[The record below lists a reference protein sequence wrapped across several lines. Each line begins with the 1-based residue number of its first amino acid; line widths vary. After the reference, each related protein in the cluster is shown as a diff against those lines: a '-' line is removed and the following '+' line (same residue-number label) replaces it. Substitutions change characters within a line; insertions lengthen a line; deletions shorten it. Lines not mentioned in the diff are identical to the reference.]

1 MARERNASSRS
12 RWPKP
17 IRIVVGRPRLF
28 LAILVGIGVA
38 VLLSLYSTEMRGVT
52 RLLIAWDV
60 GVSLYLVLAY
70 RMIANSS
77 VRDIHRQYL
86 LQDEGGF
93 AILVLTVAGACAS
106 VAAVVA
112 WLEVTSKAVTFA
124 MPGLGFLL
132 GTIMLSWGFIHTIF
146 ALHYAHEY
154 YAEHGG
160 AGGGLIFPGDPEPT
174 YWDFV
179 YFAFGIGTA
188 TQVSDV
194 QINSKRIRRTVT
206 VHSIVSF
213 FFNVTVIALTV
224 GLVGDAIQT

>member
-1 MARERNASSRS
+1 VATSHETSTRR

-17 IRIVVGRPRLF
+17 VRIFVDRPRLF

-38 VLLSLYSTEMRGVT
+38 LLLPLYSTEVRGVT
-52 RLLIAWDV
+52 RLLLAWDV
-60 GVSLYLVLAY
+60 GVGLYLILAY
-70 RMIANSS
+70 RMIANSG

-106 VAAVVA
+106 VAAVFA
-112 WLEVTSKAVTFA
+112 WLEVTSKAETFA
-124 MPGLGFLL
+124 LPGLAFLL
-132 GTIMLSWGFIHTIF
+132 VTIMLSWGFIHTIF

-154 YAEHGG
+154 YAEEGG

>member
-1 MARERNASSRS
+1 MASERDASSRG

>member
-1 MARERNASSRS
+1 MATSQKTSNRR

-17 IRIVVGRPRLF
+17 VRIVIDRPRLF
-28 LAILVGIGVA
+28 LAILVGIV
-38 VLLSLYSTEMRGVT
+38 VLLAIPLYGSGVPLVT
-52 RLLIAWDV
+52 RFLFAWDV
-60 GVSLYLVLAY
+60 GVALYLILAY
-70 RMIANSS
+70 RMIANSGI
-77 VRDIHRQYL
+77 RDIHRQYL

-93 AILVLTVAGACAS
+93 AILLLTVAGACAS
-106 VAAVVA
+106 VGAVVF
-112 WLEVTSKAVTFA
+112 WLEVTSKAETFA
-124 MPGLGFLL
+124 LPGLAFLL
-132 GTIMLSWGFIHTIF
+132 VTIMLSWSFIHTIF

-160 AGGGLIFPGDPEPT
+160 AGGGLTFPGDPEPT

-194 QINSKRIRRTVT
+194 QINSRRIRRTVT

-213 FFNVTVIALTV
+213 FFNVMVIALTV
-224 GLVGDAIQT
+224 GLVGDAILS